1 MPPRPARRST
11 NSPASV
17 VASMSSNA
25 DAEPDD
31 RRDQDKGDDFRQR
44 KQQDGD
50 DDPFYH
56 GRFRAVFLPRRE
68 VGAGAGIVYGRFEA
82 TLPAVST
89 DAPLYGCSRVPT
101 L

>member
-1 MPPRPARRST
+1 MAMMIHFT
-11 NSPASV
+11 
-17 VASMSSNA
+17 MSIV
-25 DAEPDD
+25 
-31 RRDQDKGDDFRQR
+31 
-44 KQQDGD
+44 
-50 DDPFYH
+50 
-56 GRFRAVFLPRRE
+56 RFRLPRE